1 MKLGDAFL
9 MSVPPNFHVDHLFF
23 VISDPQAHGGT
34 FLIANITGDQFRAG
48 EECTLAKG
56 EHPWI
61 KKECFVAFAD
71 ALKITPAQCQMI
83 EALVGTRVRLQPSL
97 SPETLAK
104 IVSAAKQSKAIP
116 VGFKKYL

>member
-1 MKLGDAFL
+1 
-9 MSVPPNFHVDHLFF
+9 LFF